1 MNDLSKVGETINA
14 NETMTSLEIAEV
26 TGKRHSDVLEAIRTM
41 ESAWVKVT
49 KRNFP
54 LSEYK
59 DSTGRNLPMYVLNE
73 KECLYVATKFN
84 DEARAKL
91 INRWEQL
98 EIEKRNG
105 GFIIPQ
111 TLSQALMLAAKQAEQ
126 IEEQQKLIEVKD
138 TQILE
143 LKPKATYYDKILSS
157 NKAECI
163 SVFSKSDYG
172 MSVMAMNKLLHEWGI
187 QYKVGKTWLPYQKYA
202 SLGYTKTETV
212 SINNGEDTAIQTKW
226 TQQGRLFIYEEM
238 KKHGYLPLIER

>member
-1 MNDLSKVGETINA
+1 MENVLAVSDTITA
-14 NETMTSLEIAEV
+14 RETMTSVEIAEV
-26 TGKRHSDVLEAIRTM
+26 TGKRHGDVLEAIRTM

-105 GFIIPQ
+105 GFVIPQ

-126 IEEQQKLIEVKD
+126 IEQQQKLLEV
-138 TQILE
+138 Q
-143 LKPKATYYDKILSS
+143 KPKVEFFD
-157 NKAECI
+157 
-163 SVFSKSDYG
+163 SVADSKTAIPMNDVSKVLAVKGYG
-172 MSVMAMNKLLHEWGI
+172 RNNLFEFLRQKKVLMNNNR
-187 QYKVGKTWLPYQKYA
+187 PYQKYVDA
-202 SLGYTKTETV
+202 GYFRVIEQHFQK
-212 SINNGEDTAIQTKW
+212 NGEECISFKTLVYQKGVDYI
-226 TQQGRLFIYEEM
+226 RRILEVS
-238 KKHGYLPLIER
+238 

>member
-1 MNDLSKVGETINA
+1 MENILAVSDTITA
-14 NETMTSLEIAEV
+14 KETMTSLEIAEV

-105 GFIIPQ
+105 G
-111 TLSQALMLAAKQAEQ
+111 L
-126 IEEQQKLIEVKD
+126 
-138 TQILE
+138 
-143 LKPKATYYDKILSS
+143 
-157 NKAECI
+157 
-163 SVFSKSDYG
+163 
-172 MSVMAMNKLLHEWGI
+172 
-187 QYKVGKTWLPYQKYA
+187 
-202 SLGYTKTETV
+202 
-212 SINNGEDTAIQTKW
+212 
-226 TQQGRLFIYEEM
+226 
-238 KKHGYLPLIER
+238 

>member
-1 MNDLSKVGETINA
+1 MENILAVSDTITA
-14 NETMTSLEIAEV
+14 KETMTSLEIAEV

-126 IEEQQKLIEVKD
+126 IEQQQKQIEVKE
-138 TQILE
+138 TQIAE
-143 LKPKATYYDKILSS
+143 LTPKATYYDMVLSS
-157 NKAECI
+157 KDAEPI
-163 SVFSKSDYG
+163 SKFSKPDYG
-172 MSVMAMNKLLHEWGI
+172 MSAIEMNKLLHNWGI
-187 QYKVGKTWLPYQKYA
+187 QYKTGETWLPYIQYA
-202 SLGYTKTETV
+202 KCGYTKTET
-212 SINNGEDTAIQTKW
+212 IPIQNGEKTKLHTKW
-226 TQQGRLFIYEEM
+226 TQKGRLFIYEQM

>member
-126 IEEQQKLIEVKD
+126 IEQQQKL
-138 TQILE
+138 LE
-143 LKPKATYYDKILSS
+143 IQKPKVEFFDAVAESKTAVPMNDVAKVLQIKGYGRNNLFEFLRQRKILMM
-157 NKAECI
+157 NNQPYQKFVDAGYFRVIEQKYQRNNEECI
-163 SVFSKSDYG
+163 SFKTLVYQKGIDFIR
-172 MSVMAMNKLLHEWGI
+172 KLLN
-187 QYKVGKTWLPYQKYA
+187 A
-202 SLGYTKTETV
+202 
-212 SINNGEDTAIQTKW
+212 A
-226 TQQGRLFIYEEM
+226 
-238 KKHGYLPLIER
+238 

>member
-1 MNDLSKVGETINA
+1 MESIVAVSDTITA
-14 NETMTSLEIAEV
+14 KETMTSLEIAEV

-126 IEEQQKLIEVKD
+126 IEQQQKL
-138 TQILE
+138 LE
-143 LKPKATYYDKILSS
+143 IQKPKVEFFDAVAESKTAVPMNDVAKVLQIKGYGRNNLFEFLRQRKILMM
-157 NKAECI
+157 NNQPYQKFVDAGYFRVIEQKYQRNNEECI
-163 SVFSKSDYG
+163 SFKTLVYQKGIDFIR
-172 MSVMAMNKLLHEWGI
+172 KLLN
-187 QYKVGKTWLPYQKYA
+187 A
-202 SLGYTKTETV
+202 
-212 SINNGEDTAIQTKW
+212 A
-226 TQQGRLFIYEEM
+226 
-238 KKHGYLPLIER
+238 

>member
-1 MNDLSKVGETINA
+1 MENVLAVSDTITA
-14 NETMTSLEIAEV
+14 RETMTSVEIAEV
-26 TGKRHSDVLEAIRTM
+26 TGKRHGDVLEAIRTM

-105 GFIIPQ
+105 GFVIPQ

-126 IEEQQKLIEVKD
+126 IEQQQKLLEV
-138 TQILE
+138 Q
-143 LKPKATYYDKILSS
+143 KPKVEFFD
-157 NKAECI
+157 
-163 SVFSKSDYG
+163 SVADSKTAIPMNDVSKVLAVKGYG
-172 MSVMAMNKLLHEWGI
+172 RNNLFEFLRQKNVLMNNNR
-187 QYKVGKTWLPYQKYA
+187 PYQKYVDA
-202 SLGYTKTETV
+202 GYFRVIEQHFQK
-212 SINNGEDTAIQTKW
+212 NGEECISFKTLVYQKGVDYI
-226 TQQGRLFIYEEM
+226 RRILEVS
-238 KKHGYLPLIER
+238 